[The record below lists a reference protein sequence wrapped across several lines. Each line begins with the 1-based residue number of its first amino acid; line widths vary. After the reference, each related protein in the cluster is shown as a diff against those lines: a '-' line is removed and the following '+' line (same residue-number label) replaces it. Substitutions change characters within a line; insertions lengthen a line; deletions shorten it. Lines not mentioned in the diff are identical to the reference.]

1 MTFSMCEMKFEV
13 INPKT
18 LKPFTHEGLEA
29 LGWKLKII
37 GCDVD
42 QFYIGEDGR
51 IILVDDCG
59 NTATIDPCSVFVRP
73 EEEKISYFDSI
84 KRMDLEELASFIV
97 DASPTCPC
105 TVCEY
110 AGTDRCINRRD
121 VCLAGVKKWIMRR
134 KE

>member
-1 MTFSMCEMKFEV
+1 MKFEV

-18 LKPFTHEGLEA
+18 LKPFTHEELEA

-84 KRMDLEELASFIV
+84 KRMDLEELASFVV

-105 TVCEY
+105 AVCDHAE
-110 AGTDRCINRRD
+110 TDRCINRRD
-121 VCLAGVKKWIMRR
+121 VCLTGVKKWMMRE
-134 KE
+134 K

>member
-1 MTFSMCEMKFEV
+1 MKFEV

-18 LKPFTHEGLEA
+18 LKPFTHEELEA

-51 IILVDDCG
+51 IILADDCG

-73 EEEKISYFDSI
+73 EGERMSYFGSI
-84 KRMDLEELASFIV
+84 KRMNLDELASFIV
-97 DASPTCPC
+97 DAIYTHPC
-105 TVCEY
+105 QICEC
-110 AGTDRCINRRD
+110 AGTTICTHRRNACI
-121 VCLAGVKKWIMRR
+121 AGVKKWMMRR